1 MNINARFEEIINS
14 LYKGNKR
21 AFAQSVG
28 ISATVVE
35 NVVGTRK
42 GKPSYDVLEKVC
54 ANANISA
61 EWLLTGKGE
70 MQRAEDRQLAIPAIK
85 EQFSLRTDRT
95 IGMQSVPLY
104 ELDATAGLVALFD
117 GTTRQVPVS
126 HLQIP
131 DLPPC
136 DGALYVRG
144 DSMYP
149 LLKSGDIVLY
159 KEIPYTASSILWG
172 EMYLLS
178 FTLDGENYI
187 TIKYIQRADDDR
199 FVRLV
204 SHNPHHSPKEIPA
217 DSIRALALVKASV
230 RFNTMG
236 YKCSR
241 ALFSNSKQRQLER
254 LPLFFRRLYKNKR
267 LKFVKSVSLRGYIY
281 RHFPAFLHG
290 FR

>member
-1 MNINARFEEIINS
+1 MTINERFEEVIKT
-14 LYKGNKR
+14 LYRGNKR
-21 AFAQSVG
+21 AFAQSIGV
-28 ISATVVE
+28 SATVVE

-61 EWLLTGKGE
+61 EWLLTGRGDMIQPE
-70 MQRAEDRQLAIPAIK
+70 SHAERAVVQ
-85 EQFSLRTDRT
+85 EQFPLKSDLT
-95 IGMQSVPLY
+95 IGLQSIPLY
-104 ELDATAGLVALFD
+104 ELDATAGLVSLFD
-117 GTTRQVPVS
+117 TNARQVPIS

-159 KEIPYTASSILWG
+159 KEIPNGVQSILWG

-178 FTLDGENYI
+178 FTLDGEDYI
-187 TIKYIQRADDDR
+187 TIKYIQKGDNDHT
-199 FVRLV
+199 VRLV
-204 SHNPHHSPKEIPA
+204 SHNPHHSPKDIPA

-236 YKCSR
+236 
-241 ALFSNSKQRQLER
+241 
-254 LPLFFRRLYKNKR
+254 
-267 LKFVKSVSLRGYIY
+267 
-281 RHFPAFLHG
+281 
-290 FR
+290 

>member
-1 MNINARFEEIINS
+1 MRNILERIEKIAKNESITIGAFERQIGAS
-14 LYKGNKR
+14 KGVLSR
-21 AFAQSVG
+21 AIANGTDIQSKWVQA
-28 ISATVVE
+28 IVE
-35 NVVGTRK
+35 NY
-42 GKPSYDVLEKVC
+42 PQY
-54 ANANISA
+54 SA
-61 EWLLTGKGE
+61 EWLLAGRGP
-70 MQRAEDRQLAIPAIK
+70 MLRSQDVQLATPSVQ

-117 GTTRQVPVS
+117 GTIRQVPVS

-178 FTLDGENYI
+178 FTLDGEDYI

-204 SHNPHHSPKEIPA
+204 SHNPNHSPKEIPA
-217 DSIRALALVKASV
+217 DSIHALALVKASV

-236 YKCSR
+236 
-241 ALFSNSKQRQLER
+241 
-254 LPLFFRRLYKNKR
+254 
-267 LKFVKSVSLRGYIY
+267 
-281 RHFPAFLHG
+281 
-290 FR
+290 